1 MRYVQCFYF
10 IEIHTPG
17 AWISESVRRGLSV

>member
-1 MRYVQCFYF
+1 MRYFQCFYF

-17 AWISESVRRGLSV
+17 AWIGENVRRGLSV